1 MLDENQLQLLDLA
14 KRFTPAK
21 SRSQLIRFAL
31 DEYLVDIKK
40 HLMDQ
45 RRLDLQKIGDSSIP
59 DLTDFDL

>member
-1 MLDENQLQLLDLA
+1 MLDENQLELLDLA

-31 DEYLVDIKK
+31 DEYLVDIKN

-45 RRLDLQKIGDSSIP
+45 RRLDLKKTGDSLIP
-59 DLTDFDL
+59 DLTEYDL